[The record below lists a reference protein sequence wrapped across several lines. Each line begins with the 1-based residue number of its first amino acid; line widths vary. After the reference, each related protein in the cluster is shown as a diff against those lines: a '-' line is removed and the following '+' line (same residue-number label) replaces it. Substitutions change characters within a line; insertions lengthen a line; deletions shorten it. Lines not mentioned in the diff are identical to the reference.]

1 MRAPYPI
8 ALVLLCSALSG
19 APAGA
24 ITGDDAPPPPGERA
38 HDAYAAGL
46 AAFAAEDWQ
55 TVIELMA
62 QVIAVRPW
70 HADAHNRTG
79 FAYRKLGDYDRALAF
94 YDQAL
99 DLNPHHRGAM
109 EYLGEAYLE
118 LDRPADAQA
127 LLERLA
133 TECRRIADGGDW
145 QAGCE
150 DWQDLKAAVDAWGAG
165 ATR

>member
-24 ITGDDAPPPPGERA
+24 ITGDDAPPPPGDRA

-55 TVIELMA
+55 TVIERMA
-62 QVIAVRPW
+62 QVIAVPPG

-79 FAYRKLGDYDRALAF
+79 FAKRNLGDNDRALAF
-94 YDQAL
+94 YDKAH
-99 DLNPHHRGAM
+99 DIKPNHRGAI
-109 EYLGEAYLE
+109 EY
-118 LDRPADAQA
+118 
-127 LLERLA
+127 
-133 TECRRIADGGDW
+133 I
-145 QAGCE
+145 CE
-150 DWQDLKAAVDAWGAG
+150 KKLYI
-165 ATR
+165 